1 MEKATMQSFIEEFV
15 KKMGISIESIEH
27 ILLGSQHIFNIHTPD
42 SKRLI
47 GPQGDTLHALNH
59 IVRRMSERVSD
70 DKENRYMVDVNG
82 YQLSK
87 IRDLEQKAKL
97 LADRVRTFRS
107 SAEMTPMSGY
117 ERMIIHALFSEDPE
131 ITTKS
136 EGMGK
141 TRHIILSHKD
151 STH

>member
-1 MEKATMQSFIEEFV
+1 MDEATTQSFIEEFV

-27 ILLGSQHIFNIHTPD
+27 TLLGSQHIFNIRTPD

-47 GPQGDTLHALNH
+47 GPQGDTLRALNH
-59 IVRRMSERVSD
+59 IMRRMSEHASEE
-70 DKENRYMVDVNG
+70 KENRYMVDVNG
-82 YQLSK
+82 YQSSK

-107 SAEMTPMSGY
+107 SAEMTPMSAY

-131 ITTKS
+131 ITTRS
-136 EGMGK
+136 EGIGK
-141 TRHIILSHKD
+141 TRHVILAYKGA
-151 STH
+151 TE

>member
-1 MEKATMQSFIEEFV
+1 MNEATTKDFVEEFV
-15 KKMGISIESIEH
+15 KKMGISVDAIEH
-27 ILLGSQHIFNIHTPD
+27 TLLGSQHIFNIRTPD

-47 GPQGDTLHALNH
+47 GPQGDHLRALNH
-59 IVRRMSERVSD
+59 IMRRTSEHAGE
-70 DKENRYMVDVNG
+70 DKDNRYMVDVNG

-107 SAEMTPMSGY
+107 SAEMTPMSAY

-131 ITTKS
+131 ITTRS

-141 TRHIILSHKD
+141 TRHIILAYKGVEE
-151 STH
+151 